1 MVQQQNI
8 AYAHDYNYGA
18 LYLQF
23 TLLLIAIM

>member
-1 MVQQQNI
+1 MVQQEHI
-8 AYAHDYNYGA
+8 AYAHDYSYSA